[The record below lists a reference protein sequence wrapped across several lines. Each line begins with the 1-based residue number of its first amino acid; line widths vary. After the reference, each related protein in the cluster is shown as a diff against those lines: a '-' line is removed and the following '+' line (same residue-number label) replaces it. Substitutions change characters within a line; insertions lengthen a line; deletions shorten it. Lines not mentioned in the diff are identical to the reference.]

1 MEEEGKGPKAGA
13 MALFSQVVLGERTGQ
28 APGLGEGKGSLE
40 VVIVAKLQG
49 SEKGITTVEKI
60 SSRKLLSLQAEN
72 EKLDWRDITCT

>member
-1 MEEEGKGPKAGA
+1 

-60 SSRKLLSLQAEN
+60 SSRKLSLQAEN
-72 EKLDWRDITCT
+72 EKLDWRDITCP